1 MEKKMASI
9 STSGWDVVSVTD
21 IDTMNKIINLEG
33 KELYPSEFAE
43 SITILNNVLKI
54 VGEWDIWEMLHE
66 ASGKKISFRCH
77 IKAGNVEFYN
87 KDDNKHYE
95 MNTNGTFSYLDIEV
109 ALDGIVDDPKKW
121 IENDKTS
128 ILTATTQCFKLMI
141 TQKEKIIVTSS
152 TFTNEQIGNN
162 NLALFCQNAFQ
173 LWFNNNIEAF
183 GQIFSIVLIGL
194 EASQGDFQW
203 LKPSAYS
210 YAANSSID
218 GKTAAFGTLALI
230 DGKTDINER
239 QQTIDVGALQI
250 VKPFGANAA
259 LIISKTMFV
268 KHILLKAAV
277 NLIKNTTEEDFEI
290 SETGL
295 SLSNKKEMVWQ
306 DFEGE
311 DGIWSPLIPKDSFIL
326 TLQSDYIHVNIS
338 NAHYRP
344 HFGVTVYMSLEQN
357 FKYKVE
363 KNKKGEPIFVP
374 DEKGMG
380 EAEVFCHVKLDDW
393 LNWLNLVTGI
403 ITSIASVF
411 ALGLGVA
418 KAISKG
424 AQATLI
430 GNQATRTA
438 SFSFKLLGMSIN
450 LEKLAPIAITIQ
462 KGIARNPTV
471 FNAVKMGVTITAA
484 TTGITFGT
492 ITLVDAIYEHKYND
506 VPSFRVFSDNLTG
519 AIQWP
524 RVDNMELKSATL
536 ADSFVIGLNIT

>member
-1 MEKKMASI
+1 
-9 STSGWDVVSVTD
+9 
-21 IDTMNKIINLEG
+21 
-33 KELYPSEFAE
+33 
-43 SITILNNVLKI
+43 
-54 VGEWDIWEMLHE
+54 
-66 ASGKKISFRCH
+66 
-77 IKAGNVEFYN
+77 
-87 KDDNKHYE
+87 
-95 MNTNGTFSYLDIEV
+95 
-109 ALDGIVDDPKKW
+109 
-121 IENDKTS
+121 
-128 ILTATTQCFKLMI
+128 
-141 TQKEKIIVTSS
+141 
-152 TFTNEQIGNN
+152 
-162 NLALFCQNAFQ
+162 
-173 LWFNNNIEAF
+173 
-183 GQIFSIVLIGL
+183 L

-210 YAANSSID
+210 YAANNSID

-311 DGIWSPLIPKDSFIL
+311 DGIWSPLIPKNSFIL
-326 TLQSDYIHVNIS
+326 TLQSDHINIS

-344 HFGVTVYMSLEQN
+344 RAGVTVYMSLEQN

-374 DEKGMG
+374 DEKDMG
-380 EAEVFCHVKLDDW
+380 EAHVYCHVELDKW
-393 LNWLNLVTGI
+393 LNWLSLVTGI

-411 ALGLGVA
+411 ALGIGVA
-418 KAISKG
+418 GAISKG

-430 GNQATRTA
+430 GSEATRTA
-438 SFSFKLLGMSIN
+438 SFSFKLLGMPIN
-450 LEKLAPIAITIQ
+450 LEKLAPIAIDIQ
-462 KGIARNPTV
+462 NGIARNPTV
-471 FNAVKMGVTITAA
+471 FNAVKLGVTITAA
-484 TTGITFGT
+484 TTGITFGA
-492 ITLVDAIYEHKYND
+492 ITLANAIYKDKYND
-506 VPSFRVFSDNLTG
+506 VPSFRVFADNLTG

-536 ADSFVIGLNIT
+536 ADSFVIGLNII

>member
-1 MEKKMASI
+1 MASI

-21 IDTMNKIINLEG
+21 IDTINKIINLEG
-33 KELYPSEFAE
+33 KELYPSEFEE
-43 SITILNNVLKI
+43 SITIVNYDLKI
-54 VGEWDIWEMLHE
+54 VGKWDTWEMLHE
-66 ASGKKISFRCH
+66 ASGKKISFRCR
-77 IKAGNVEFYN
+77 IKDGDVEFY
-87 KDDNKHYE
+87 NKHYE
-95 MNTNGTFSYLDIEV
+95 MNANGTLSYLDIEV

-128 ILTATTQCFKLMI
+128 ILMATTQCFKLMI

-152 TFTNEQIGNN
+152 TFTNEQIVNN
-162 NLALFCQNAFQ
+162 NLALLCESAFQ

-210 YAANSSID
+210 YAANNSID

-311 DGIWSPLIPKDSFIL
+311 DGIWSPLIPKNSFIL
-326 TLQSDYIHVNIS
+326 TLQSDHIHINIS

-344 HFGVTVYMSLEQN
+344 RAGVTVYMSLEQN

-374 DEKGMG
+374 DEKDMG
-380 EAEVFCHVKLDDW
+380 EAHVYCHVELDKW
-393 LNWLNLVTGI
+393 LNWLSLVTGI

-411 ALGLGVA
+411 ALGIGVA
-418 KAISKG
+418 GAISKG

-430 GNQATRTA
+430 GSEATRTA
-438 SFSFKLLGMSIN
+438 SFSFKLLGMPIN
-450 LEKLAPIAITIQ
+450 LEKLAPIAIDIQ
-462 KGIARNPTV
+462 NGIARNPTV
-471 FNAVKMGVTITAA
+471 FNAVKLGVTITAA
-484 TTGITFGT
+484 TTGITFGA
-492 ITLVDAIYEHKYND
+492 ITLANAIYKDKYND
-506 VPSFRVFSDNLTG
+506 VPSFRVFADNLTG

-524 RVDNMELKSATL
+524 RVENMELKSATL

>member
-54 VGEWDIWEMLHE
+54 VGEWDTWEMLHE

-95 MNTNGTFSYLDIEV
+95 MNTNGTLSYLDIEV

-210 YAANSSID
+210 YAANNSID

-311 DGIWSPLIPKDSFIL
+311 DGIWSPLIPKNSFIL
-326 TLQSDYIHVNIS
+326 TLQSDHIYINIS

-344 HFGVTVYMSLEQN
+344 RAGVTVYMSLEQN

-380 EAEVFCHVKLDDW
+380 DAHVYCHVELDKW
-393 LNWLNLVTGI
+393 LNWLSLVTGI

-411 ALGLGVA
+411 ALGIGVA
-418 KAISKG
+418 GAISKG

-430 GNQATRTA
+430 GSEATRTA
-438 SFSFKLLGMSIN
+438 SFSFKLLGIPIN
-450 LEKLAPIAITIQ
+450 LEKLAPIAIDIQ
-462 KGIARNPTV
+462 NGIARNPTV
-471 FNAVKMGVTITAA
+471 FNAVKLGFTITAA
-484 TTGITFGT
+484 TTGITFGA
-492 ITLVDAIYEHKYND
+492 IMIANAIYNEKYND
-506 VPSFRVFSDNLTG
+506 VPSFRVFADNLTG

-524 RVDNMELKSATL
+524 RVENMELKSATL